1 MRMANVTRLGFGLL
15 YLLGALFN
23 TVLAASYPQGYLE
36 VANSALLPVYK
47 DLWRVVVAPHL
58 PLLLVLL
65 ILFEFSSGVLIL
77 SKGLGVKLGL
87 LGGLLFN
94 LFLVPLQFVGGM
106 PNLLLAAVQ
115 AYLLTKDYRT
125 TVLELF
131 QRQSR

>member
-1 MRMANVTRLGFGLL
+1 MRLANVTRLGFGLL

-23 TVLAASYPQGYLE
+23 TMLAASYPQGYLE

-58 PLLLVLL
+58 PVLLVLL
-65 ILFEFSSGVLIL
+65 ILFEFSIGVLIL

-106 PNLLLAAVQ
+106 PNLLLAAIQ

-125 TVLELF
+125 TILELF
-131 QRQSR
+131 RRRSP